1 MTYKQRYYKEIFF
14 EALQNALNEGL
25 ISHSAQ
31 FIKYIENK
39 QDISNFY
46 AMILSIHSE
55 VFEKVYSDMT
65 EVYNSFKINNATGID
80 LDDIGDILGCPRPQ
94 ATHAGVEIR
103 FKLPKVYSNLII
115 EGAGIEVTS
124 PNGITY
130 KTVEDLKF
138 PAGETVCTVF
148 AYATKAGPQYG
159 VDENQLT
166 KIISSLKNIDSISCT
181 NINPSTGGT
190 NVYND
195 NQYREL
201 LQHWFEINQKGNYW
215 AYVNYFAR
223 TDAVEGYKLIPNW
236 DGTGTLKI
244 IIDPGDS
251 FLLNRVYDELT
262 KEITQVTED
271 IVLMEPVLKPIDIY
285 INANVD
291 IDRVNPFSLDEKVE
305 IQGKIKQAVID
316 YIDLLKIGEDFIPHK
331 CSVYIDKDV
340 PELQDINFQYPT
352 GPVVISDEEQCSP
365 GDIQIIME

>member
-1 MTYKQRYYKEIFF
+1 MTYQQRYYKEIFF

-55 VFEKVYSDMT
+55 VFEKVYSDIT

-130 KTVEDLKF
+130 KTVEDLRF

-236 DGTGTLKI
+236 DGTGEFRQMARETLRGNWKLAI
-244 IIDPGDS
+244 EFMTS
-251 FLLNRVYDELT
+251 
-262 KEITQVTED
+262 
-271 IVLMEPVLKPIDIY
+271 
-285 INANVD
+285 
-291 IDRVNPFSLDEKVE
+291 
-305 IQGKIKQAVID
+305 
-316 YIDLLKIGEDFIPHK
+316 
-331 CSVYIDKDV
+331 
-340 PELQDINFQYPT
+340 
-352 GPVVISDEEQCSP
+352 
-365 GDIQIIME
+365 